1 MDPFMALLSMGL
13 IFWNKC
19 QENLINT
26 NENIDENIKL
36 FSSRRI
42 FWNCKSIVELSKS
55 AKHIYIV
62 SRSIKLELVHDE
74 IIRNNCECTIVPLD
88 LCDENSIENLAK
100 EIFSRDTFIDIL
112 VISAGI
118 IENLSPVD
126 SIDLDKISKVI
137 KLNFLSS
144 FRIIKNFHPLLRNSI
159 EGKLAVVSSVKNNSK
174 NQYWGIYQPI
184 MSALNELVMTY
195 K

>member
-1 MDPFMALLSMGL
+1 ML
-13 IFWNKC
+13 
-19 QENLINT
+19 
-26 NENIDENIKL
+26 
-36 FSSRRI
+36 RI
-42 FWNCKSIVELSKS
+42 
-55 AKHIYIV
+55 
-62 SRSIKLELVHDE
+62 
-74 IIRNNCECTIVPLD
+74 TILPLD

-195 K
+195 ANENINTQIKVNLFCPEAVDTNFREKIMPGENKKGINSAQYVAQKIVNNILITKYGKIDRN